1 PGELGLGRAYVAGDL
16 DVEGDI
22 VAMLEVLS
30 PRVPRDA
37 DVGLRGL
44 LVALRAAVRTGAFGR
59 PLPAP
64 PEEARPRGRRHSKQR
79 DAQAISHHYDVGNEF
94 YEIVLGPAM
103 TYSCA

>member
-1 PGELGLGRAYVAGDL
+1 PGTIRVRSKDALRRILWAPGELGLGRAYVCGDL

-37 DVGLRGL
+37 DVGVRGA
-44 LVALRAAVRTGAFGR
+44 VTAVRAARKVGALGR

-64 PEEARPRGRRHSKQR
+64 PEECRTRGIRHSKAR
-79 DAQAISHHYDVGNEF
+79 DAQ
-94 YEIVLGPAM
+94 
-103 TYSCA
+103 